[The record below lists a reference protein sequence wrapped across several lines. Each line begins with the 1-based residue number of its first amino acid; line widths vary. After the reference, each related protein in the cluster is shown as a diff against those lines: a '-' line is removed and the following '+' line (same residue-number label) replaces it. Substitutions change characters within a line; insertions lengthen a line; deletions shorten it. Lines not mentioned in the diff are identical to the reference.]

1 MLFHTKI
8 ITLFSAFL
16 LVFAL
21 SFPAPVL
28 ADAESSNGGSS
39 NVSELSKTAQDS
51 VPDRLKEPIGKEDS
65 SNDEKASANE
75 EAENANNV
83 DLTEKDSFSDSK
95 NTFSDV
101 GKDAYRGLTD
111 KDEINKDLVEATPND
126 STAPKPE
133 VSSVGNGTVTL
144 TWKPIS
150 GATKYAIAEYVNG
163 KYKTFT
169 TECTETTY
177 TISNLSNG
185 KTHYFLVQANV
196 DGKWSDYGTGNHV
209 SAVPEGIMEPSPTAS
224 SESGKVTLTW
234 EPVPGATKYAIAS
247 KQSDG
252 KYKTYTYDCTET
264 KYTVT
269 GLTNGTTYQFLVQAY
284 IDGKWTKF
292 TNKDL
297 VEATPNDSTAP
308 KPEVSSVGNGTVTLT
323 WKPISGATK
332 YAIAEYVNGK
342 YKTFTTECTE
352 TTYTISNLS
361 NGKTH
366 YFLVQANVDGKWSSS
381 SPSMVVEATPH
392 GIIAPQVE
400 AIAGDRSVRLN
411 WESVPGATKYAV
423 AVKQGSGFKTYTL
436 NCTAL
441 TYHISGLTSGVKY
454 YFVVQAFVN
463 GKWSSFS
470 SLDYVSAT
478 PYGPKLTKE
487 QEIMFN
493 KANNS
498 GYSSYTNY
506 LILVDLSDH
515 KVGVFK
521 GKKNNWKLYYYWD
534 CVTGK
539 ASTPTIKGKY
549 STTGFKRK
557 TLTTDSRA
565 RWCTQIWG
573 GYFFHSI
580 LASNNELGKSLSHG
594 CIRLSLT
601 AAKWMYDNVKVGTT
615 VVIYK

>member
-1 MLFHTKI
+1 MVYT
-8 ITLFSAFL
+8 SS
-16 LVFAL
+16 LVLPFY
-21 SFPAPVL
+21 V
-28 ADAESSNGGSS
+28 
-39 NVSELSKTAQDS
+39 
-51 VPDRLKEPIGKEDS
+51 
-65 SNDEKASANE
+65 
-75 EAENANNV
+75 
-83 DLTEKDSFSDSK
+83 
-95 NTFSDV
+95 
-101 GKDAYRGLTD
+101 
-111 KDEINKDLVEATPND
+111 VE
-126 STAPKPE
+126 
-133 VSSVGNGTVTL
+133 
-144 TWKPIS
+144 
-150 GATKYAIAEYVNG
+150 
-163 KYKTFT
+163 
-169 TECTETTY
+169 
-177 TISNLSNG
+177 NLS
-185 KTHYFLVQANV
+185 TNV
-196 DGKWSDYGTGNHV
+196 EHVFYVRAYIDGEWTSISDKSYISVIARETAIPHV
-209 SAVPEGIMEPSPTAS
+209 NVEDEFDSGI
-224 SESGKVTLTW
+224 TLTW

-247 KQSDG
+247 KQNNG
-252 KYKTYTYDCTET
+252 KYKTYTYDCSET

-308 KPEVSSVGNGTVTLT
+308 KPTAKLLGDSSVVLNWEPVPGATKYAVASKQSDGKYKTYTYDCMDFSYVIRDLEKGAKYSFLVQSFVDGEWSAYSNNNLVSVIVDDSTAPKPEVSSVGNGTVTLT
-323 WKPISGATK
+323 WEPISGATK

-342 YKTFTTECTE
+342 YKTFTTKCTE

-454 YFVVQAFVN
+454 YFVVQAFVD
-463 GKWSSFS
+463 GEWSNFS
-470 SLDYVSAT
+470 SMDYASAT

-487 QEIMFN
+487 QETMFN

-521 GKKNNWKLYYYWD
+521 GKKNNWNLYYYWN

-580 LASNNELGKSLSHG
+580 LASNDELGKSLSHG
-594 CIRLSLT
+594 CIRLPLT
-601 AAKWMYDNVKVGTT
+601 AAKWMYDNIKVGTT

>member
-1 MLFHTKI
+1 MLLHTKI
-8 ITLFSAFL
+8 TTLFTVFL

-21 SFPAPVL
+21 SFPTPVL
-28 ADAESSNGGSS
+28 AGVESNNEDP
-39 NVSELSKTAQDS
+39 NVSELSKSDQDS
-51 VPDRLKEPIGKEDS
+51 VPDQSKEPISKEDS
-65 SNDEKASANE
+65 PNDEEASANE
-75 EAENANNV
+75 EAKNANDV

-95 NTFSDV
+95 NSSSDV
-101 GKDAYRGLTD
+101 EKDTYRRLTD
-111 KDEINKDLVEATPND
+111 KEEINKDLVEATPND

-144 TWKPIS
+144 TWEPIS

-169 TECTETTY
+169 T
-177 TISNLSNG
+177 
-185 KTHYFLVQANV
+185 K
-196 DGKWSDYGTGNHV
+196 
-209 SAVPEGIMEPSPTAS
+209 
-224 SESGKVTLTW
+224 
-234 EPVPGATKYAIAS
+234 
-247 KQSDG
+247 
-252 KYKTYTYDCTET
+252 
-264 KYTVT
+264 
-269 GLTNGTTYQFLVQAY
+269 
-284 IDGKWTKF
+284 
-292 TNKDL
+292 
-297 VEATPNDSTAP
+297 
-308 KPEVSSVGNGTVTLT
+308 
-323 WKPISGATK
+323 
-332 YAIAEYVNGK
+332 
-342 YKTFTTECTE
+342 CTE

-454 YFVVQAFVN
+454 YFVVQAFVD
-463 GKWSSFS
+463 GEWSNFS
-470 SLDYVSAT
+470 SMDYASAT

-487 QEIMFN
+487 QETMFN

-521 GKKNNWKLYYYWD
+521 GKKNNWNLYYYWN

-580 LASNNELGKSLSHG
+580 LASNDELGKSLSHG
-594 CIRLSLT
+594 CIRLPLT
-601 AAKWMYDNVKVGTT
+601 AAKWMYDNIKVGTT